1 MGEFCGLLG
10 GSEMSQASESKS
22 SLSAD
27 IEIFIVYRF
36 SLATRDEK
44 TSCAWDFK
52 LCERTKMRKTLATRG
67 MFAVSKGEEMQDCM
81 SWTQVKLKLD
91 SSSPSSPH
99 VSLSHA
105 VLHLFNRV
113 HHRFQPEKSIFL
125 FGITKTQCDSEDKQR
140 CSLVLCAD
148 GASLKAF

>member
-99 VSLSHA
+99 VSIS
-105 VLHLFNRV
+105 
-113 HHRFQPEKSIFL
+113 
-125 FGITKTQCDSEDKQR
+125 
-140 CSLVLCAD
+140 CSP
-148 GASLKAF
+148 ASLQPSSPSIPARKIDFSLRDHQDSMRLGG